1 MKLKNY
7 FRQLKKILVFRKQL
21 HLQKITTNLYSYEYF
36 YTNKIF
42 INFLV
47 FGLFKNPFSISF
59 GSDYLKHLSK
69 YIFKDLPN
77 YCKDF
82 IDYHFSMFYHNKIKH
97 EHVQYIPPLKPLS
110 AKIRATHKCV
120 EEHTL
125 YKLAEKLGF
134 KIVNEKLNSIKSVY
148 TLKFISD

>member
-7 FRQLKKILVFRKQL
+7 FRQLKKILVFHKQL
-21 HLQKITTNLYSYEYF
+21 RLHKITKNPYSYEYL

-59 GSDYLKHLSK
+59 GSDYLKHLPK

-77 YCKDF
+77 YCEDF
-82 IDYHFSMFYHNKIKH
+82 IDYHFRMFYHNKIKH

-110 AKIRATHKCV
+110 PKLIATHKYV

-125 YKLAEKLGF
+125 YKLVEKLGF
-134 KIVNEKLNSIKSVY
+134 KIVNEKLTSIKSIY